1 MVYVDSSRNI
11 SVNLGED
18 DLKQDMEEQGICT
31 VMEDSGGPS
40 SLMLHN
46 EAVHHLKMG
55 KMKLA
60 TNCLERAQDMLETE
74 DMQILTTLGE
84 IELKKGNYPKA
95 LKT

>member
-31 VMEDSGGPS
+31 VMEDGGGPS

-46 EAVHHLKMG
+46 EAIYHLKMG
-55 KMKLA
+55 KMKQA

-74 DMQILTTLGE
+74 DMPILTTLAE

-95 LKT
+95 